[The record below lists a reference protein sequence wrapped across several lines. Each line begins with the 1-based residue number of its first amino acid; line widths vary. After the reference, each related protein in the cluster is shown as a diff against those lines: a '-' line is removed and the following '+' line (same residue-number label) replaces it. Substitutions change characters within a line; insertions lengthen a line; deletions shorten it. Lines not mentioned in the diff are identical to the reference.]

1 MLAAETHERSEPFLR
16 FPSRISFGRTWAFS
30 LRYRL
35 KNRYKEAEIEAGR
48 FPGWSGVPM
57 DQRGEISLST
67 LPSVRE
73 LLAAVFRNVRWI
85 AIALIV
91 PPVIAVILAFAL
103 PKVYQADAKLLI
115 KPGREFSPAASMGQ
129 NEFAL
134 PSSTMAE
141 IVKSEVEILNSKD
154 LAEATLK
161 KIAVGTLY
169 PDLAAAPDDVALQRG
184 VTRFEAQLWV
194 DPIDL
199 SNVVN
204 VGFRSTDPAVAT
216 KVLTAL
222 LTDFQ
227 ARHVNV
233 YSAGLTTPIEDQ
245 IAAKQKELEG
255 LDAKR
260 IAYQNKTGAFS
271 IPEQRASLIQQ
282 RAQVQTLLH
291 DAQIKESALEQQVAF
306 LQKSKANTPKMAALE
321 SETDPSSQTS
331 SEALQQL
338 MALRQKEQEMEQR
351 YQPSAPAMVQI
362 RAQIAQAEQFV
373 KQAQSPSS
381 TKTRTGANPLL
392 ASIDQQLL
400 TAQSELT
407 PITSQIEGYSG
418 QIAGFDDQLK
428 QLQESELE
436 VNNLERQILSLTA
449 DLQSLRTNLEQA
461 RLAENMD
468 QAKVSSVSII
478 DAPRLEPR
486 PVFPKKTFFGLAGI
500 AIGVVIAGLITL
512 MSLAFGNT
520 VITVEG
526 AERIFRVPVV
536 AALPDLKPLP
546 AK

>member
-1 MLAAETHERSEPFLR
+1 
-16 FPSRISFGRTWAFS
+16 
-30 LRYRL
+30 L
-35 KNRYKEAEIEAGR
+35 K
-48 FPGWSGVPM
+48 
-57 DQRGEISLST
+57 LSS

-85 AIALIV
+85 ALALIV
-91 PPVIAVILAFAL
+91 PPEIAVILAFAL

-115 KPGREFSPAASMGQ
+115 KPGREFMPAASMGQ

-161 KIAVGTLY
+161 KISVSALY
-169 PDLAAAPDDVALQRG
+169 PDLAEAPDDVALERG

-204 VGFRSTDPAVAT
+204 VGFRSKDPAIAT

-222 LTDFQ
+222 LADFQ

-233 YSAGLTTPIEDQ
+233 YSAGLTEPIQDQ

-260 IAYQNKTGAFS
+260 IEYQNKTGAFS

-291 DAQIKESALEQQVAF
+291 DAEIKQSALEQQVAF
-306 LQKSKANTPKMAALE
+306 LQKSKANTPKMAPLE

-338 MALRQKEQEMEQR
+338 MALRQKEQEMLQR
-351 YQPSAPAMVQI
+351 YQPTAPAMVQI
-362 RAQIAQAEQFV
+362 RSQIKQAEQFV

-407 PITSQIEGYSG
+407 PITSQIEGYKG
-418 QIAGFDDQLK
+418 QIASFDDQLK

-449 DLQSLRTNLEQA
+449 DLQTLRTNLEQA

-486 PVFPKKTFFGLAGI
+486 PVFPKKTFFGLAGV
-500 AIGVVIAGLITL
+500 AVGLLIAGLITL
-512 MSLAFGNT
+512 MSLSFSNT
-520 VITVEG
+520 IITVEG
-526 AERIFRVPVV
+526 AERIFNVPVV

>member
-1 MLAAETHERSEPFLR
+1 
-16 FPSRISFGRTWAFS
+16 
-30 LRYRL
+30 
-35 KNRYKEAEIEAGR
+35 
-48 FPGWSGVPM
+48 
-57 DQRGEISLST
+57 
-67 LPSVRE
+67 
-73 LLAAVFRNVRWI
+73 LLATVFRNVRWI
-85 AIALIV
+85 ALALIV
-91 PPVIAVILAFAL
+91 PPVIAIILAFSL

-115 KPGREFSPAASMGQ
+115 KPGREFMPATSMGQ

-134 PSSTMAE
+134 PSSSMAE

-154 LAEATLK
+154 LAESTLK
-161 KIAVGTLY
+161 KVSVGSLY
-169 PDLAAAPDDVALQRG
+169 PDLAAVPEDVALERA
-184 VTRFEAQLWV
+184 VTRFAAQLQV

-199 SNVVN
+199 STVVN
-204 VGFRSTDPAVAT
+204 VGFRSEDPEIAT

-233 YSAGLTTPIEDQ
+233 YSGGQAAPIEAQ
-245 IAAKQKELEG
+245 IAAKQKDLAS

-260 IAYQNKTGAFS
+260 IAYQNQTGAFS

-282 RAQVQTLLH
+282 RAAVQTLLH
-291 DAQIKESALEQQVAF
+291 DAEIKEGALEQQVAF
-306 LQKSKANTPKMAALE
+306 LKKSKANTPKMSALE

-338 MALRQKEQEMEQR
+338 MALRQKEQEMQQR

-362 RAQIAQAEQFV
+362 QAQIAQAEQFV

-400 TAQSELT
+400 TAESELT
-407 PITSQIEGYSG
+407 PITSQIEGYKG
-418 QIAGFDDQLK
+418 QIGNFDEQLK

-449 DLQSLRTNLEQA
+449 DLQNLRTNLEQA

-500 AIGVVIAGLITL
+500 AIGLVIAGMIAL
-512 MSLAFGNT
+512 MSLSFGNT
-520 VITVEG
+520 IITVEG
-526 AERIFRVPVV
+526 AERIFGVPVV

>member
-1 MLAAETHERSEPFLR
+1 
-16 FPSRISFGRTWAFS
+16 
-30 LRYRL
+30 
-35 KNRYKEAEIEAGR
+35 
-48 FPGWSGVPM
+48 
-57 DQRGEISLST
+57 

-73 LLAAVFRNVRWI
+73 LLASVFRNVRWI
-85 AIALIV
+85 VLALIV
-91 PPVIAVILAFAL
+91 PPVVAVILAFAL

-115 KPGREFSPAASMGQ
+115 KPGREFMPAASMGQ

-154 LAEATLK
+154 LAESTLRT
-161 KIAVGTLY
+161 VGVAALY
-169 PDLAAAPDDVALQRG
+169 PDLAGLPEDAALERA
-184 VTRFEAQLWV
+184 VTRFESQLKV
-194 DPIDL
+194 DPVDL
-199 SNVVN
+199 STVVN
-204 VGFRSTDPAVAT
+204 VGFRSKDPGVAT
-216 KVLTAL
+216 QVLTAL

-233 YSAGLTTPIEDQ
+233 YSTGQIQPIQEQ
-245 IAAKQKELEG
+245 IATKQKDLEA

-260 IAYQNKTGAFS
+260 IEYQNKTGAFS
-271 IPEQRASLIQQ
+271 IPEQRASLISQ
-282 RAQVQTLLH
+282 RAAVQTLLH
-291 DAQIKESALEQQVAF
+291 DAEIKQSALEQQVAF
-306 LQKSKANTPKMAALE
+306 LQKSKANTPKMSALE
-321 SETDPSSQTS
+321 SESDPTSQTS

-338 MALRQKEQEMEQR
+338 MALRQKEQEMLER
-351 YQPSAPAMVQI
+351 YQPTAPAMVQI

-373 KQAQSPSS
+373 KQAQSPNS

-392 ASIDQQLL
+392 ASIEQQLL

-407 PITSQIEGYSG
+407 PITSQIEGYKG
-418 QIAGFDDQLK
+418 QIANFDEQLK
-428 QLQESELE
+428 ELQASELE
-436 VNNLERQILSLTA
+436 VNNLERQIQSLTA
-449 DLQSLRTNLEQA
+449 DLQTLRTNLEQA

-486 PVFPKKTFFGLAGI
+486 PVFPKKTFFGIAGI
-500 AIGVVIAGLITL
+500 ALGIVIAGMIALT
-512 MSLAFGNT
+512 SLTFGNT

-526 AERIFRVPVV
+526 AERIFSVPVV